1 MTTMKKLKRNMNLK
15 QTLFIGMLLCAGNL
29 AAQEITV
36 SGQDSLA
43 SKTDSL
49 RKDTTAHDVVVVRRV
64 PLESG
69 PALDEH
75 VLVVDTIPSSSE
87 GLSIVLFNDNTWRY
101 VRNRDIET
109 VDNTVF
115 TADWDTTKLQPYGT
129 ALKELPISLVI
140 DLVDSLKNYHY
151 PHMGRVTSKYG
162 PRRRGIHQGTDI
174 GLKIGDPIYATFDG
188 RVRLTQHY
196 RGGYGNL
203 IVLRHDNG
211 LETFYGHLSQ
221 ILVKPDQWVAAGQV
235 IGYGGNTGRSTGPH
249 LHFEVRYKGQSFDAE
264 RLIDFATGTLR
275 RETFLLKRSYF
286 SPYSKFTQDFD
297 EEIQSDEEDKKI
309 AAEAAAVKYHI
320 VKSGDTLGRIAI
332 NNHTTVKKLCQLNGI
347 KETAVL
353 RIGQRI
359 RVR

>member
-1 MTTMKKLKRNMNLK
+1 MNLRI
-15 QTLFIGMLLCAGNL
+15 TFLSLFSAIVCA
-29 AAQEITV
+29 ASAQEATLRDTT
-36 SGQDSLA
+36 SMQADSLKKDSA
-43 SKTDSL
+43 SGP
-49 RKDTTAHDVVVVRRV
+49 VVIRRV
-64 PLESG
+64 PLASG
-69 PALDEH
+69 PDLDEN

-101 VRNRDIET
+101 VRNRDISA
-109 VDNTVF
+109 DDLTVF
-115 TADWDTTKLQPYGT
+115 TADWDTTKLQPYGKD
-129 ALKELPISLVI
+129 LKELPVSLVI
-140 DLVDSLKNYHY
+140 DLVDSLKSYHY
-151 PHMGRVTSKYG
+151 PRVGRINSKYG

-174 GLKIGDPIYATFDG
+174 GLKIGDPVYAVFDG
-188 RVRLTQHY
+188 RVRLTQYY

-211 LETFYGHLSQ
+211 LETFYGHLSE
-221 ILVKPDQWVAAGQV
+221 ILVKPEQWVTAGQV

-264 RLIDFATGTLR
+264 RLIDFTTGTLR

-286 SPYSKFTQDFD
+286 SPYSRFTQDFD
-297 EEIQSDEEDKKI
+297 EEIQRAEEDKKI

-332 NNHTTVKKLCQLNGI
+332 NNRTTVRKLCQLNGI
-347 KETAVL
+347 KETTIL

>member
-1 MTTMKKLKRNMNLK
+1 MNLRI
-15 QTLFIGMLLCAGNL
+15 TFLSLFSVAACA
-29 AAQEITV
+29 ASAQETTLRDTV
-36 SGQDSLA
+36 AVQQDSLKKDSA
-43 SKTDSL
+43 SGP
-49 RKDTTAHDVVVVRRV
+49 VVIRRV

-69 PALDEH
+69 PELDETL
-75 VLVVDTIPSSSE
+75 LVVDTIPSSSE

-101 VRNRDIET
+101 VRNREISAD
-109 VDNTVF
+109 DDTVF
-115 TADWDTTKLQPYGT
+115 TSDWDTTKLQPYSKD
-129 ALKELPISLVI
+129 LKDLPVSLVI
-140 DLVDSLKNYHY
+140 DLVDSLKSYHY
-151 PHMGRVTSKYG
+151 PRIGRVNSKYG
-162 PRRRGIHQGTDI
+162 PRRRGHQGTDI
-174 GLKIGDPIYATFDG
+174 GLKIGDPIYAVFDG
-188 RVRLTQHY
+188 RVRLTQNY

-211 LETFYGHLSQ
+211 LETFYGHLSE
-221 ILVKPDQWVAAGQV
+221 ILVKPEQWVTAGQV

-264 RLIDFATGTLR
+264 RLIDFTTGTLR

-286 SPYSKFTQDFD
+286 SPYSRFTQDFD
-297 EEIQSDEEDKKI
+297 EEIQSAEEDKKI

-332 NNHTTVKKLCQLNGI
+332 NNHTTVRKLCQLNGI
-347 KETAVL
+347 KETTIL